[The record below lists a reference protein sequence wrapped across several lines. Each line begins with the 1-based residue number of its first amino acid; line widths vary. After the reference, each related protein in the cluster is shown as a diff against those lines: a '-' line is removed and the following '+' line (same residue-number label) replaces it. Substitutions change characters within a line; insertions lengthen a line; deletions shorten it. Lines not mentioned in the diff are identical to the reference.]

1 MSDPSTDDRDST
13 IMPRTYPSGVTSW
26 VDLEVADLEAL
37 EIATRFYGGLFG
49 WTFDQATPD
58 DAPFR
63 YLIARLD
70 GHDAA
75 GVGGPA
81 SPDRSGGTEWT
92 TYIAVDDA
100 DEAASLVE
108 RSGGR
113 VVLPPADAGEGG
125 RSVLCADPE
134 GLRFGLF
141 LAKRRLGAQVTN
153 QPGAWNFS
161 DLHTA
166 DPEGA
171 PTFYRSLFGWEV
183 TDLGFARMIR
193 RPCYGDHLEATVD
206 PDIRERQSGA
216 MVPPGFADAIG
227 WVAPLAADGEPHW
240 HVTFTVADRD
250 QSAAAAERLGGT
262 VVRSSTSDWT
272 REAVVADPLGAQFT
286 VSQFTP
292 PG

>member
-1 MSDPSTDDRDST
+1 MTT
-13 IMPRTYPSGVTSW
+13 ARTYPAGVTSW
-26 VDLEVADLEAL
+26 VDLEVTDLAAL
-37 EIATRFYGGLFG
+37 DVATEFYGGLFG

-58 DAPFR
+58 GAPFR
-63 YLIARLD
+63 YLVARLD
-70 GHDAA
+70 GRDAA
-75 GVGGPA
+75 GLGGPA
-81 SPDRSGGTEWT
+81 PADRPGDTEWT
-92 TYIAVDDA
+92 TYVAVDDA
-100 DEAASLVE
+100 DATAAAVE
-108 RSGGR
+108 RAGGR
-113 VVLPPADAGEGG
+113 VLRLPADAGEGG

-141 LAKRRLGAQVTN
+141 QARRRLGAQVTN

-171 PTFYRSLFGWEV
+171 PEFYRSVFGWEV

-193 RPCYGDHLEATVD
+193 RPGYGHHLASTVD
-206 PDIRERQSGA
+206 PGIHERQSGA

-227 WVAPLAADGEPHW
+227 WVAPLGADEEPHW
-240 HVTFTVADRD
+240 HVTFSVADRD
-250 QSAAAAERLGGT
+250 DAATTAEGLGGSI
-262 VVRSSTSDWT
+262 VHSSTSDWT